1 MLSHFYVAGTIIIP
15 ILEMEKLRLRAKV
28 LPKAQPR
35 KFDPEATILPTGP

>member
-1 MLSHFYVAGTIIIP
+1 MLSQLYVAGTIIVS

-35 KFDPEATILPTGP
+35 QFDPEATILPTGP